1 MKNVIQ
7 VNQSTVPDL
16 TSGHPEQG
24 AEKLV
29 IAEWT

>member
-1 MKNVIQ
+1 MKNVTQ
-7 VNQSTVPDL
+7 CSQPTVPDL
-16 TSGHPEQG
+16 TSGHPEKG